1 MFDTQKDKRAVK
13 LYHNIVGTVHDW
25 HGILTISFLNKL
37 IFAPYF
43 ILNASLIEAKFRMKL
58 SGASEN
64 HKIHSSGQISETQR
78 QA

>member
-1 MFDTQKDKRAVK
+1 MK

-25 HGILTISFLNKL
+25 HGILTIIFLNTL

-43 ILNASLIEAKFRMKL
+43 IFNATLIEAKFRMKL
-58 SGASEN
+58 SGASED
-64 HKIHSSGQISETQR
+64 HKIHSSGQIPETQR